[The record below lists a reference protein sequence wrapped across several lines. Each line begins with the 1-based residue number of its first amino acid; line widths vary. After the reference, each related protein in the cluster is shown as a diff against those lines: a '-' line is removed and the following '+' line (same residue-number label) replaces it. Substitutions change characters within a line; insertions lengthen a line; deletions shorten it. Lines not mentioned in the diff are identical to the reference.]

1 MTFKKTMKQINV
13 LVTGVGAIIGY
24 GIINSIRAQKVY
36 PVRIV
41 GMDIYDDAYGQFLCD
56 KFYIAERADSPRYL
70 DYINDVI
77 DKESIDLIMPGI
89 EQDMYRLHELE
100 DKVHTKVVLNND
112 LLINLSK
119 DKLETFRFFKEK
131 GVNVIPTF
139 FGIPYEQC
147 VAKLGNPFLLKP
159 RTSYASKGI
168 HKIYS
173 EEDFKFY
180 NKHPED
186 NICQRI
192 IGTDSSE
199 YTIAI
204 FGKGDGTYAD
214 YIILRRKLAQTGA
227 TDKATTVLY
236 DKALMD
242 YVDKICEITKPFGPT
257 NIQLRKDG
265 DEVYLLEINPRIS
278 SACSLRTH
286 LGYNDPLKCI
296 ELYLNNRHMAP
307 IEKKVMHAVRF
318 IDDYFYA

>member
-1 MTFKKTMKQINV
+1 MNI

-24 GIINSIRAQKVY
+24 GIIKSLRSQTDHEVKI
-36 PVRIV
+36 I

-56 KFYIAERADSPRYL
+56 KFYVAERADSPNYL
-70 DYINDVI
+70 SFINALI
-77 DKESIDLIMPGI
+77 EKEDIALIVPGI
-89 EQDMYRLHELE
+89 EQDMYRLHELRK
-100 DKVHTKVVLNND
+100 KVLTKVVLNND
-112 LLINLSK
+112 LLISLSK

-131 GVNVIPTF
+131 GVNVIPTLF
-139 FGIPYEQC
+139 EESYDQC

-173 EEDFKFY
+173 EEEFRFY

-199 YTIAI
+199 FTVAV

-236 DKALMD
+236 DKALME
-242 YVDKICEITKPFGPT
+242 YVDKICEITKPYGPT

-278 SACSLRTH
+278 SACSLRAY

-296 ELYLNNRHMAP
+296 ELYLYNRHVAP
-307 IEKKVMHAVRF
+307 VEKKEMHAVRF

>member
-1 MTFKKTMKQINV
+1 MKQINV
-13 LVTGVGAIIGY
+13 LITGVGAIIGY
-24 GIINSIRAQKVY
+24 GIINSLKAQKKY

-56 KFYIAERADSPRYL
+56 KFYVAERADSPKYL
-70 DYINDVI
+70 GFINDVI

-89 EQDMYRLHELE
+89 EQDMYRLHELG
-100 DKVHTKVVLNND
+100 DKVKTTVVLNND

-119 DKLETFRFFKEK
+119 DKLETFMFFKEK
-131 GVNVIPTF
+131 GVNVIPTLF
-139 FGIPYEQC
+139 EESYERC
-147 VAKLGNPFLLKP
+147 VNKLGSPFLLKP

-173 EEDFKFY
+173 EEEFKFY
-180 NKHPED
+180 NKHPEN

-192 IGTDSSE
+192 IGTESSE
-199 YTIAI
+199 YTIAV

-214 YIILRRKLAQTGA
+214 FIILRRKLAQTGA

-242 YVDKICEITKPFGPT
+242 YVDKICEITRPFGPT
-257 NIQLRKDG
+257 NIQLRKEG
-265 DEVYLLEINPRIS
+265 DKVFLLEINPRIS
-278 SACSLRTH
+278 SACSIRAY

-296 ELYLNNRHMAP
+296 ELYLYNNH
-307 IEKKVMHAVRF
+307 IEPTAKKVMHAVRF
-318 IDDYFYA
+318 IDDFFYE